1 MECLEFLKYGI
12 ICLCENKNFLN
23 FIMSLESWR
32 NEGTYLAFS
41 VVIMDTWTHDP
52 KIKLK
57 KKKRPPMMMTSAF
70 QLRV

>member
-1 MECLEFLKYGI
+1 
-12 ICLCENKNFLN
+12 
-23 FIMSLESWR
+23 MSLESQR

-57 KKKRPPMMMTSAF
+57 KKKTANDDDISFPIKG
-70 QLRV
+70 LN